1 MFVLFVS
8 AEVLF
13 DNAFSLLFLF
23 EHTASPKTNLMTLF
37 KPSSINLLFPAE
49 MQSSLQETLILI
61 MALLE
66 VAGLS

>member
-8 AEVLF
+8 VEVLF
-13 DNAFSLLFLF
+13 DNAFSQLFLF
-23 EHTASPKTNLMTLF
+23 EHTASPKTKLMTLF

-49 MQSSLQETLILI
+49 MQSSLLETLILI